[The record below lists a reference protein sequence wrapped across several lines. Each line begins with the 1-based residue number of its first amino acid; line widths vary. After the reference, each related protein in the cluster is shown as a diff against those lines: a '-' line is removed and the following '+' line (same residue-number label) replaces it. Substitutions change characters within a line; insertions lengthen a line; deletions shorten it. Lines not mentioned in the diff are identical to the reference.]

1 MYSKIKKKINNL
13 KKNFYVINY
22 KNIVNKSLSLL
33 KDNYFSKKFIF
44 LIKNNY
50 ATTKLFSWTNR
61 NDLELYLKQDKF
73 LLKTTNMAM
82 VGLTFFGLGWL
93 FLAKTDE
100 IIIVSG
106 KIIPTGE
113 VSTIKMP
120 STGIIK
126 EILVGEGDKVLKD
139 QILLKLDTRSN
150 EQRDQTLK
158 EEITFKENQLT
169 SLRDEFDE
177 FIKNSKKG
185 FISLNNNIDL
195 QNSILEK
202 YENLVKLGA
211 VPELQYLDRKSN
223 LISLKTEKDN
233 LIKDFESN
241 KSKYIQKLDVI
252 NSELSDLKGR
262 LAENN
267 LVLINKIVKS
277 PIDGT
282 VFDLKPKN
290 IDYSAQATETIL
302 KVVPY
307 GDLEARLEVPSS
319 DIGFVKEGMDVD
331 INIDSYP
338 SSDFGVLKAVIKS
351 IGSDALKP
359 DSSENRQFFSFPVS
373 ADLNDQF
380 LELKKGRKLDLKVG
394 MTLQANIKLR
404 KVSYLQLLLTTFK
417 EKTESIQELWIKSYK
432 LHIE

>member
-1 MYSKIKKKINNL
+1 M
-13 KKNFYVINY
+13 
-22 KNIVNKSLSLL
+22 
-33 KDNYFSKKFIF
+33 
-44 LIKNNY
+44 
-50 ATTKLFSWTNR
+50 
-61 NDLELYLKQDKF
+61 
-73 LLKTTNMAM
+73 
-82 VGLTFFGLGWL
+82 
-93 FLAKTDE
+93 
-100 IIIVSG
+100 
-106 KIIPTGE
+106 
-113 VSTIKMP
+113 
-120 STGIIK
+120 
-126 EILVGEGDKVLKD
+126 
-139 QILLKLDTRSN
+139 
-150 EQRDQTLK
+150 
-158 EEITFKENQLT
+158 
-169 SLRDEFDE
+169 
-177 FIKNSKKG
+177 
-185 FISLNNNIDL
+185 
-195 QNSILEK
+195 
-202 YENLVKLGA
+202 GA

-373 ADLNDQF
+373 AYLNDQF

-417 EKTESIQELWIKSYK
+417 EKTESIQELWI
-432 LHIE
+432 

>member
-1 MYSKIKKKINNL
+1 MLSKIKKKINNL

-33 KDNYFSKKFIF
+33 KDNYVSKKIIF

-50 ATTKLFSWTNR
+50 ATRKFFSLTNR

-417 EKTESIQELWIKSYK
+417 EKTESIQEL
-432 LHIE
+432 

>member
-1 MYSKIKKKINNL
+1 MLSKIKKKINNL
-13 KKNFYVINY
+13 KNNFYAINY

-33 KDNYFSKKFIF
+33 KDNYVSKKIIF

-50 ATTKLFSWTNR
+50 ATKKFFSLTNR

-252 NSELSDLKGR
+252 NSELADLKGR

-417 EKTESIQELWIKSYK
+417 EKTESIQEL
-432 LHIE
+432 

>member
-1 MYSKIKKKINNL
+1 MLSKIKKKINNL

-50 ATTKLFSWTNR
+50 AKKKFFSLTNR

-177 FIKNSKKG
+177 FVKNSKKG

-319 DIGFVKEGMDVD
+319 DIGFVKEGMNVD

-417 EKTESIQELWIKSYK
+417 EKTESIQEL
-432 LHIE
+432 

>member
-1 MYSKIKKKINNL
+1 MLSKIKKKINNL
-13 KKNFYVINY
+13 KKDFYVINY

-50 ATTKLFSWTNR
+50 ATKKFFSLTNR

-73 LLKTTNMAM
+73 LLKTTNIAM

-417 EKTESIQELWIKSYK
+417 EKTESIQEL
-432 LHIE
+432 

>member
-1 MYSKIKKKINNL
+1 MLSKIKKKINNL

-22 KNIVNKSLSLL
+22 KNIFNKSLSLL

-50 ATTKLFSWTNR
+50 ATKKFFSLTNR

-202 YENLVKLGA
+202 YENLVELGA

-417 EKTESIQELWIKSYK
+417 EKTESIQEL
-432 LHIE
+432 

>member
-1 MYSKIKKKINNL
+1 MRFKRTKIISNL
-13 KKNFYVINY
+13 KKTYSLI
-22 KNIVNKSLSLL
+22 KEKSLIKKVPSLI
-33 KDNYFSKKFIF
+33 KENDVVKKFAS
-44 LIKNNY
+44 LTKENY
-50 ATTKLFSWTNR
+50 VVKKFASLTNR

-73 LLKTTNMAM
+73 LLKTTNWVM

-93 FLAKTDE
+93 CIAKTDE

-113 VSTIKMP
+113 VSPIKMP

-126 EILVGEGDKVLKD
+126 EILVEEGNIVAKE

-150 EQRDQTLK
+150 IQRDKTLK
-158 EEITFKENQLT
+158 EEITFKENQLS
-169 SLRDEFDE
+169 SLTEEFED
-177 FIKNSKKG
+177 FIKNTRIG

-202 YENLVKLGA
+202 YENLLIVGA

-223 LISLKTEKDN
+223 LISLNTEKDN

-241 KSKYIQKLDVI
+241 KSKYIQKIDVL
-252 NSELSDLKGR
+252 NSELVDLKGR
-262 LAENN
+262 LAENK
-267 LVLINKIVKS
+267 LLLINKIVKS
-277 PIDGT
+277 PIAGT
-282 VFDLKPKN
+282 IFDLKPKN

-302 KVVPY
+302 KIVPY

-319 DIGFVKEGMDVD
+319 DIGFVKEGMTVD

-338 SSDFGVLKAVIKS
+338 ASDFGVVNATITS

-359 DSSENRQFFSFPVS
+359 DSSENRQFFAFPVNAS
-373 ADLNDQF
+373 LSDQF
-380 LELKKGRKLDLKVG
+380 LEVKKGRKLKLKVG
-394 MTLQANIKLR
+394 MTLSANIKLR

-417 EKTESIQELWIKSYK
+417 EKAESIQEL
-432 LHIE
+432 

>member
-1 MYSKIKKKINNL
+1 MLSKIKKKINTL

-33 KDNYFSKKFIF
+33 KDNYVSKKIIF

-50 ATTKLFSWTNR
+50 ATKKFFSLTNR

-126 EILVGEGDKVLKD
+126 EILVGEGEKVLKD

-404 KVSYLQLLLTTFK
+404 KVSYLQLLLTTFR
-417 EKTESIQELWIKSYK
+417 EKTESIQEL
-432 LHIE
+432 

>member
-1 MYSKIKKKINNL
+1 MLSKIKKKINNL
-13 KKNFYVINY
+13 KKDFYVINY
-22 KNIVNKSLSLL
+22 KNIVNKSLSSLR
-33 KDNYFSKKFIF
+33 DNYVSKKFIF

-50 ATTKLFSWTNR
+50 ATKKFFSLTNR

-417 EKTESIQELWIKSYK
+417 EKTESIQEL
-432 LHIE
+432 

>member
-1 MYSKIKKKINNL
+1 MLLKIKKKINNL

-22 KNIVNKSLSLL
+22 KNIYNKSLSLL

-50 ATTKLFSWTNR
+50 ATKKFFSLTNR

-417 EKTESIQELWIKSYK
+417 EKTESIQEL
-432 LHIE
+432 

>member
-1 MYSKIKKKINNL
+1 MLSKIKKKINTL

-33 KDNYFSKKFIF
+33 KDNYVSKKFIF

-50 ATTKLFSWTNR
+50 ATKKFFSLTNR

-417 EKTESIQELWIKSYK
+417 EKTESIQEL
-432 LHIE
+432 

>member
-1 MYSKIKKKINNL
+1 MLSKIKKKINNL

-22 KNIVNKSLSLL
+22 KNIVNKSLSSL
-33 KDNYFSKKFIF
+33 KDNYVSNKFIF

-50 ATTKLFSWTNR
+50 ATKKFFSLINR

-417 EKTESIQELWIKSYK
+417 EKTESIQEL
-432 LHIE
+432 

>member
-1 MYSKIKKKINNL
+1 MLSKIKKKINTL
-13 KKNFYVINY
+13 KKIFYVINY

-33 KDNYFSKKFIF
+33 KDNYVSKKFIF

-50 ATTKLFSWTNR
+50 ATKKFFSLTNR

-417 EKTESIQELWIKSYK
+417 EKTESIQEL
-432 LHIE
+432 

>member
-1 MYSKIKKKINNL
+1 MLSKIKKKINNL

-33 KDNYFSKKFIF
+33 KDNYVSKKFIF

-50 ATTKLFSWTNR
+50 ATKKFFSLTNR

-120 STGIIK
+120 SSGIIK

-150 EQRDQTLK
+150 QQRDQTLK

-417 EKTESIQELWIKSYK
+417 EKTESIQEL
-432 LHIE
+432 

>member
-1 MYSKIKKKINNL
+1 MLSKIKKKINNL
-13 KKNFYVINY
+13 KKDFYVINY
-22 KNIVNKSLSLL
+22 KNIVNKSLSSL
-33 KDNYFSKKFIF
+33 KDNYVSNKFIF

-50 ATTKLFSWTNR
+50 ATKKFFSLINR

-252 NSELSDLKGR
+252 NSELTDLKGR

-417 EKTESIQELWIKSYK
+417 EKTESIQEL
-432 LHIE
+432 

>member
-1 MYSKIKKKINNL
+1 MLSKLKKKITL
-13 KKNFYVINY
+13 
-22 KNIVNKSLSLL
+22 
-33 KDNYFSKKFIF
+33 

-50 ATTKLFSWTNR
+50 ATKKIFSLINR

-73 LLKTTNMAM
+73 LLKTTNMAL
-82 VGLTFFGLGWL
+82 VGLTFFGIGWL

-126 EILVGEGDKVLKD
+126 EILVEEGDKVIKG
-139 QILLKLDTRSN
+139 QILIKLDTRSN
-150 EQRDQTLK
+150 QQRDQTLK

-177 FIKNSKKG
+177 FIKNSKIG

-202 YENLVKLGA
+202 YENLVKFGA

-262 LAENN
+262 LAENK

-277 PIDGT
+277 PIDGI

-319 DIGFVKEGMDVD
+319 DIGFVKEGMNVD

-373 ADLNDQF
+373 ANLNNQV

-417 EKTESIQELWIKSYK
+417 EKTESIKEL
-432 LHIE
+432 

>member
-1 MYSKIKKKINNL
+1 MLSKIKKKINNL
-13 KKNFYVINY
+13 KKDFYVINY
-22 KNIVNKSLSLL
+22 KNIVNKSLSSL
-33 KDNYFSKKFIF
+33 KDNYVSNKFIF

-50 ATTKLFSWTNR
+50 ATKKFFSLINR

-417 EKTESIQELWIKSYK
+417 EKTESIQEL
-432 LHIE
+432 

>member
-1 MYSKIKKKINNL
+1 MLSKIKKKINKL
-13 KKNFYVINY
+13 KKDFYVINY
-22 KNIVNKSLSLL
+22 KNIVNKSLSSL
-33 KDNYFSKKFIF
+33 KDNYVSNKFIF

-50 ATTKLFSWTNR
+50 LIKKFFSLINR

-126 EILVGEGDKVLKD
+126 EIFVGEGDKVLKD

-185 FISLNNNIDL
+185 FISLNNNINL

-404 KVSYLQLLLTTFK
+404 KVSYLQLLLTTFR
-417 EKTESIQELWIKSYK
+417 EKTESIQEL
-432 LHIE
+432 

>member
-1 MYSKIKKKINNL
+1 MLSKIKKKINTL

-50 ATTKLFSWTNR
+50 ATKKFFSLTNR

-417 EKTESIQELWIKSYK
+417 EKTESIQEL
-432 LHIE
+432 

>member
-1 MYSKIKKKINNL
+1 MLSKIKKKINNL

-50 ATTKLFSWTNR
+50 ATKKFFSLTNR

-202 YENLVKLGA
+202 YENLIKLGA

-417 EKTESIQELWIKSYK
+417 EKTESIQEL
-432 LHIE
+432 

>member
-1 MYSKIKKKINNL
+1 MLSKIKKKINTL

-33 KDNYFSKKFIF
+33 KDNYVSKKIIF

-50 ATTKLFSWTNR
+50 ATKKFFSLINR

-417 EKTESIQELWIKSYK
+417 EKTESIQEL
-432 LHIE
+432 

>member
-1 MYSKIKKKINNL
+1 MLSKLKKKITL
-13 KKNFYVINY
+13 
-22 KNIVNKSLSLL
+22 
-33 KDNYFSKKFIF
+33 

-50 ATTKLFSWTNR
+50 ATKKIFSLMNR

-73 LLKTTNMAM
+73 LLKTTNMAL
-82 VGLTFFGLGWL
+82 VGLTFFGIGWL

-126 EILVGEGDKVLKD
+126 EILVEEGDKVIKD
-139 QILLKLDTRSN
+139 QILIKLDTRSN
-150 EQRDQTLK
+150 QQRDQTLK

-177 FIKNSKKG
+177 FIKNSKIG

-202 YENLVKLGA
+202 YENLVKFGA

-252 NSELSDLKGR
+252 NSELSDLNGR
-262 LAENN
+262 LAENK

-277 PIDGT
+277 PIDGI

-319 DIGFVKEGMDVD
+319 DIGFVKEGMNVD

-373 ADLNDQF
+373 ANLNNQV

-417 EKTESIQELWIKSYK
+417 EKTESIQEL
-432 LHIE
+432 

>member
-1 MYSKIKKKINNL
+1 MLSKIKKKINNL
-13 KKNFYVINY
+13 KKDFHVINY
-22 KNIVNKSLSLL
+22 KNIVNKYLLSL
-33 KDNYFSKKFIF
+33 KDNYVSKKFIF

-50 ATTKLFSWTNR
+50 ATKKFFSLTNR

-417 EKTESIQELWIKSYK
+417 EKTESIQEL
-432 LHIE
+432 

>member
-1 MYSKIKKKINNL
+1 MLSKLKKKITL
-13 KKNFYVINY
+13 
-22 KNIVNKSLSLL
+22 
-33 KDNYFSKKFIF
+33 

-50 ATTKLFSWTNR
+50 ATKKIFSLINR

-73 LLKTTNMAM
+73 LLKTTNMAL

-177 FIKNSKKG
+177 FITNSKKG

-252 NSELSDLKGR
+252 NSELADLKGR

-417 EKTESIQELWIKSYK
+417 EKTESIQEL
-432 LHIE
+432 